1 MTTTPSTAYEPG
13 IPANQRNDR
22 LVDAVSVSHLSKTY
36 PGGTQALQDVSFK
49 VGRGH
54 VFCLLGRNGAG
65 KTTLLRIL
73 ATQLRASGGNAS
85 VLGHDIASES
95 DSVRSKI
102 AVVPQEAR
110 PQMMTSPW
118 DHIYYYCLIA
128 GMSRPE
134 AKTRTKEVLELLG
147 LWEHKDKLS
156 SDLSGGL
163 RQRIIIGM
171 ALTGNPDLIFLDEPT
186 IGLDPL
192 GRRMVWSLIREMTR
206 KGVTVILTTHYMDE
220 AESLADNVGII
231 EHGKMVFI
239 GTVEQA
245 KAVTEMKMRVLIE
258 PLVANN
264 GSKAEL
270 LTPSSNQE
278 ILQIIERG
286 LRENMKVTFKPPT
299 LEDAFIKLVGGTI
312 ED

>member
-1 MTTTPSTAYEPG
+1 MTTIPSPAYEAGLSYEKRDPSTS
-13 IPANQRNDR
+13 
-22 LVDAVSVSHLSKTY
+22 AVQVSNLSKTY
-36 PGGTQALQDVSFK
+36 PGGTQALKDVSFS
-49 VGRGH
+49 VGKGH
-54 VFCLLGRNGAG
+54 VFCILGRNGAG

-73 ATQLRASGGNAS
+73 ATQLRASGGNAH
-85 VLGHDIASES
+85 VLGHNVSS
-95 DSVRSKI
+95 DANGVRSKI

-118 DHIYYYCLIA
+118 DHVFYQCLIA

-134 AKTRTKEVLELLG
+134 ARARSKEVLELLG

-171 ALTGNPDLIFLDEPT
+171 ALTGNPELIFLDEPT

-206 KGVTVILTTHYMDE
+206 RGVTVMLTTHYMDE

-231 EHGKMVFI
+231 ENGKMVFV

-245 KAVTEMKMRVLIE
+245 KAVTEMKMQVLIE
-258 PLVANN
+258 PLVASN

-270 LTPSSNQE
+270 LTPGSNQE

>member
-1 MTTTPSTAYEPG
+1 MTTIPSPAYKAG
-13 IPANQRNDR
+13 LSANQRNDR

-36 PGGTQALQDVSFK
+36 PGGTQALQDVSFN
-49 VGRGH
+49 VARGH

-73 ATQLRASGGNAS
+73 ATQLRSSGGTAH
-85 VLGHDIASES
+85 VLGHDISS
-95 DSVRSKI
+95 DTDGVRAKI

-118 DHIYYYCLIA
+118 DHVFYQCLIQ

-134 AKTRTKEVLELLG
+134 ARSRAKEILELLG
-147 LWEHKDKLS
+147 LWEHKNKLS

-171 ALTGNPDLIFLDEPT
+171 ALTGSPELIFLDEPT

-270 LTPSSNQE
+270 LTPSSN
-278 ILQIIERG
+278 
-286 LRENMKVTFKPPT
+286 
-299 LEDAFIKLVGGTI
+299 
-312 ED
+312 